1 MTLRAGNN
9 GFTLIEIIIVLTII
23 GLALS
28 VVAIATT
35 REYSKSI
42 IRSEVRK
49 IYAALKHARETAITR
64 KSEVIFETEEE
75 NKGYTITANES
86 QIFRRK
92 LPEGI
97 TIYSESVIFYP
108 MGDSTGG
115 TILVNDEDER
125 KYEVQISNIT
135 GRAKVQ
141 RIQSY

>member
-135 GRAKVQ
+135 GRPKVQ
-141 RIQSY
+141 WIQSY